1 MRIFNKIGE
10 ALLERLVPR
19 AEAQAAPCPCGYIYC
34 QFCIA
39 PGYRCRVMNDAC
51 TSYDCYLDPEC

>member
-19 AEAQAAPCPCGYIYC
+19 AEAQAAPCPCDYIYC
-34 QFCIA
+34 EFCMA
-39 PGYRCRVMNDAC
+39 PGIRCKVTNSAC
-51 TSYDCYLDPEC
+51 TTYDCWASSQC